1 MGEGEQRPEHVAHF
15 VLQRVAEQQRVEEQ
29 RVEEDG
35 RDLQVLWKRPPL
47 PSASHTGFDLHPN
60 EEAHL

>member
-29 RVEEDG
+29 RVVEDG
-35 RDLQVLWKRPPL
+35 RDLQVLWNTAEIPP
-47 PSASHTGFDLHPN
+47 PSLSISYRLWSVS
-60 EEAHL
+60 